1 MKTPF
6 SMRKILYAILF
17 GLLLTPGFILAQQRL
32 GVAPGNIHMP
42 QQKFA
47 RHTSRSALRVTAA
60 TCSLD
65 TVIYPIAKATGL
77 SGLLVNN
84 ATSAARVGQ
93 YYNASQPITVHG
105 FRFYGWKVDVMGGL
119 TTNAVCQIFNANPAD
134 SLPMGAALATVNV
147 VLDTNF
153 GGGDLGVLQ
162 KVANFNTPITV
173 TGPYVLVV
181 GNPTANSIG
190 VVVSD
195 YQAGDGQQ
203 EWLASADL
211 GGNWTHGYDVTL
223 GPFPF
228 DCDVLLDPLV
238 TYNLAADFSHT
249 PSCVAAPTTVN
260 FVNTS
265 SPVFMDRMYN
275 AAVFLGIGGI
285 GVDWDF
291 GDGNTVKQVVLM
303 DTMHSYTAAGNY
315 IVTLVDTL
323 FAWSGGICTADTSIT
338 LGGPPITQFS
348 AAINGNVVTFTDMTG
363 SVGATYAWVFGDG
376 NTSTVQNPVHTY
388 GALGTFNACLSVTDV
403 CGTNQSCQNLSIVS
417 VGTIPGIKGST
428 FTVYPNPNAGLAKV
442 ALQLP
447 AAEAVQLNVY
457 NHLGMRVQSV
467 DLGQVQTG
475 NFELPLQGLATG
487 QYMVELRT
495 ANTFAVQR
503 MQIVR

>member
-1 MKTPF
+1 
-6 SMRKILYAILF
+6 MRKTLYIILL
-17 GLLLTPGFILAQQRL
+17 GLLITPGFVLAQQRL
-32 GVAPGNIHMP
+32 GVAPGNIRMP

-47 RHTSRSALRVTAA
+47 QQTNGNVLRVTAA
-60 TCSLD
+60 ACGLD
-65 TVIYPIAKATGL
+65 TVVYPIAKATGL

-93 YYNASQPITVHG
+93 YYNAPQAITVHG
-105 FRFYGWKVDVMGGL
+105 FRFYGWKTDATGGL

-134 SLPMGAALATVNV
+134 SLPVGAALATVNV

-162 KVANFNTPITV
+162 KVANFSSPITV

-238 TYNLAADFSHT
+238 TYNLAANFSHT
-249 PSCVAAPTTVN
+249 PSCVAAAGNVN

-265 SPVFMDRMYN
+265 SPVMMDRMYN
-275 AAVFLGIGGI
+275 AAVFLGFGGI
-285 GVDWDF
+285 GVVWDF
-291 GDGNTVKQVVLM
+291 GDGNTVRQAVFM
-303 DTMHSYTAAGNY
+303 DTVHNYAAAGNY

-323 FAWSGGICTADTSIT
+323 FGWSGGFCSADTSIT
-338 LGGPPITQFS
+338 LGGPPITQYS
-348 AAINGNVVTFTDMTG
+348 AAINGNIVNFTDLTG
-363 SVGATYAWVFGDG
+363 SVGATYAWDFGDG
-376 NTSTVQNPVHTY
+376 NTSTLQNPTHTY
-388 GALGTFNACLSVTDV
+388 GALGTFNACLTVTDA
-403 CGTNQSCQNLSIVS
+403 CGTDQECQTMPIVA
-417 VGTIPGIKGST
+417 VGTIPGIVGST

-447 AAEAVQLNVY
+447 EAQAVRLSVY
-457 NHLGMRVQSV
+457 NHLGLLVHTADLGEVQS
-467 DLGQVQTG
+467 GHY
-475 NFELPLQGLATG
+475 ELPLQGLAAG
-487 QYMVELRT
+487 QYLVELRT
-495 ANTFAVQR
+495 ATTFAVQR